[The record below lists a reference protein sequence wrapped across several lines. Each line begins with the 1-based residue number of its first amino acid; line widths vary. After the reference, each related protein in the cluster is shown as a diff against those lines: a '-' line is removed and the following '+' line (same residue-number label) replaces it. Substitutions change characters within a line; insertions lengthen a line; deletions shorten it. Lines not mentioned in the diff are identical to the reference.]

1 MIAIDRE
8 LYSSPYYFLLRDKG
22 NKYSLYFSVETT
34 LTEARKK
41 DEKIDFDKKH
51 GDKVRKRLS
60 KIAKEKKV
68 KSTKEV
74 KGEIEEL
81 INADGSMANS
91 KVPILDPKLHP
102 TKTMDQTVPAAR
114 ITNDPVT
121 RGYRVYYGESVE
133 EFNEEDMSGA
143 FGYEETKDMDGE
155 ETFDYFVKELNMSPE
170 DAVERTEEQGKD
182 PSGKKDENSK
192 YKNDKNFIG
201 KLTISEMKKQKA
213 IKMVE
218 DLLKKS
224 KNGDSSEV
232 GKKEKEDTQ
241 ASSMIKR
248 NIKSIIKQA
257 EKEGLSKKDIIKLLG
272 SE

>member
-1 MIAIDRE
+1 MIAIDTE

-34 LTEARKK
+34 LTEARRK

-102 TKTMDQTVPAAR
+102 KKTMDQTVPAAR
-114 ITNDPVT
+114 MTNDPVT

-133 EFNEEDMSGA
+133 EVDEEDMSKA
-143 FGYEETKDMDGE
+143 FGYQETSGKTPDQTIKILHKMGVE
-155 ETFDYFVKELNMSPE
+155 NP
-170 DAVERTEEQGKD
+170 VERAEEMGKD
-182 PSGKKDENSK
+182 PELNKKK
-192 YKNDKNFIG
+192 
-201 KLTISEMKKQKA
+201 
-213 IKMVE
+213 IKGSDMRIRITEKDTLEEIQRRKMIKVVE
-218 DLLKKS
+218 DILMRI
-224 KNGDSSEV
+224 GF
-232 GKKEKEDTQ
+232 
-241 ASSMIKR
+241 
-248 NIKSIIKQA
+248 
-257 EKEGLSKKDIIKLLG
+257 
-272 SE
+272 

>member
-1 MIAIDRE
+1 MIAIDTE

-102 TKTMDQTVPAAR
+102 KKTMDQTVPASR

-133 EFNEEDMSGA
+133 EVAEEDLSKA
-143 FGYEETKDMDGE
+143 FGYQETSGKTPIQTIKILDKMGVDNALERAEE
-155 ETFDYFVKELNMSPE
+155 F
-170 DAVERTEEQGKD
+170 GKD
-182 PSGKKDENSK
+182 VKLDKKKKKGSDMRIRITEK
-192 YKNDKNFIG
+192 EK
-201 KLTISEMKKQKA
+201 ISEIQKKKME
-213 IKMVE
+213 KMVE
-218 DLLKKS
+218 DILMKK
-224 KNGDSSEV
+224 KNSNNSEINKKQMEDGVSSII
-232 GKKEKEDTQ
+232 KK
-241 ASSMIKR
+241 
-248 NIKSIIKQA
+248 NIKSLLKQA
-257 EKEGLSKKDIIKLLG
+257 EIEGLSKKDLIKMLNG
-272 SE
+272 E

>member
-1 MIAIDRE
+1 MIAIDTE

-102 TKTMDQTVPAAR
+102 KKTMDQTVPASR

-121 RGYRVYYGESVE
+121 RGYRVYYG
-133 EFNEEDMSGA
+133 
-143 FGYEETKDMDGE
+143 
-155 ETFDYFVKELNMSPE
+155 
-170 DAVERTEEQGKD
+170 
-182 PSGKKDENSK
+182 
-192 YKNDKNFIG
+192 
-201 KLTISEMKKQKA
+201 
-213 IKMVE
+213 
-218 DLLKKS
+218 
-224 KNGDSSEV
+224 
-232 GKKEKEDTQ
+232 
-241 ASSMIKR
+241 
-248 NIKSIIKQA
+248 
-257 EKEGLSKKDIIKLLG
+257 
-272 SE
+272 

>member
-1 MIAIDRE
+1 MIAIDTE

-34 LTEARKK
+34 LTEARRK

-51 GDKVRKRLS
+51 GDKVRRRLS

-102 TKTMDQTVPAAR
+102 KKTMDQTVPASR

-133 EFNEEDMSGA
+133 EVDEEDMSKA
-143 FGYEETKDMDGE
+143 FGYQETSGKTPDQTIKILHKMGVE
-155 ETFDYFVKELNMSPE
+155 NP
-170 DAVERTEEQGKD
+170 VERAEEMGKD
-182 PSGKKDENSK
+182 PKLNKKK
-192 YKNDKNFIG
+192 
-201 KLTISEMKKQKA
+201 
-213 IKMVE
+213 IKGSDMRIRITEKETLEEIQRRKMIKVVE
-218 DLLKKS
+218 DILMT
-224 KNGDSSEV
+224 
-232 GKKEKEDTQ
+232 KKEKDSDVREKE
-241 ASSMIKR
+241 SEVPSVLLK
-248 NIKSIIKQA
+248 NIKSLKKQA
-257 EKEGLSKKDIIKLLG
+257 DKHGISMSTLIKALK

>member
-1 MIAIDRE
+1 MITIDTE

-91 KVPILDPKLHP
+91 KVPILDPALHP
-102 TKTMDQTVPAAR
+102 KKTMDQ
-114 ITNDPVT
+114 
-121 RGYRVYYGESVE
+121 
-133 EFNEEDMSGA
+133 
-143 FGYEETKDMDGE
+143 
-155 ETFDYFVKELNMSPE
+155 
-170 DAVERTEEQGKD
+170 
-182 PSGKKDENSK
+182 KKK
-192 YKNDKNFIG
+192 HKH
-201 KLTISEMKKQKA
+201 
-213 IKMVE
+213 
-218 DLLKKS
+218 LL
-224 KNGDSSEV
+224 
-232 GKKEKEDTQ
+232 
-241 ASSMIKR
+241 M
-248 NIKSIIKQA
+248 
-257 EKEGLSKKDIIKLLG
+257 LG
-272 SE
+272 

>member
-1 MIAIDRE
+1 MITIDTE

-22 NKYSLYFSVETT
+22 NKYSLYFSVEST

-133 EFNEEDMSGA
+133 EFAEEDMSKA
-143 FGYEETKDMDGE
+143 FGYQETSGKTPVQTIKILDKMGVENPIERAEEM
-155 ETFDYFVKELNMSPE
+155 
-170 DAVERTEEQGKD
+170 GKD
-182 PSGKKDENSK
+182 PKLNKK
-192 YKNDKNFIG
+192 
-201 KLTISEMKKQKA
+201 KLK
-213 IKMVE
+213 
-218 DLLKKS
+218 
-224 KNGDSSEV
+224 
-232 GKKEKEDTQ
+232 
-241 ASSMIKR
+241 
-248 NIKSIIKQA
+248 
-257 EKEGLSKKDIIKLLG
+257 G
-272 SE
+272 SDMRIRITE